1 MVLKKII
8 IYFIYTQLYDCLCQ
22 KTKIRMKRKKK
33 TGKRSLQCVAPFF
46 QLKLH
51 TVYAI
56 CFWYFVFIVNF
67 QHNPIDMFIKLIY
80 LFSVDPEVRKYKAQ
94 LLYNI
99 RLVIVQ
105 SISSRYDIDTL

>member
-8 IYFIYTQLYDCLCQ
+8 IYTELYDCLCQ
-22 KTKIRMKRKKK
+22 KTKIRIKKKK
-33 TGKRSLQCVAPFF
+33 TGKRSLKCVAPFF

-51 TVYAI
+51 SVYAI
-56 CFWYFVFIVNF
+56 CFLYFVFIVYF

-105 SISSRYDIDTL
+105 SISSRYDKDML